1 MHIPCSSYSSRLRS
15 DIGGHMVG
23 PYDKVSLILTS
34 STCGFQYWR
43 ACSLLRLR
51 KYVPMGRPQS
61 PDLSDHLKAH
71 EGIWFVPLPNS
82 LFTCFRLVLP
92 GIFTFNR
99 PYSGLFSCTWSNISQ
114 QPWNTGNS
122 SCVCVCVLHFKPL
135 TLTLLSNL
143 PHLENTPQS
152 LFPYT
157 FNKIYLSFRSKEVQ
171 SVSQQ
176 VSKVL
181 IVAFLP
187 PSLSGGYSSLGPD
200 AALRK
205 VVAQAG
211 DRGSTT
217 CGISKTAL
225 SCLPSLPS
233 HPFVCFTSP
242 DLHLGCN
249 FSDSHH

>member
-1 MHIPCSSYSSRLRS
+1 M
-15 DIGGHMVG
+15 
-23 PYDKVSLILTS
+23 
-34 STCGFQYWR
+34 
-43 ACSLLRLR
+43 
-51 KYVPMGRPQS
+51 
-61 PDLSDHLKAH
+61 
-71 EGIWFVPLPNS
+71 
-82 LFTCFRLVLP
+82 
-92 GIFTFNR
+92 
-99 PYSGLFSCTWSNISQ
+99 
-114 QPWNTGNS
+114 
-122 SCVCVCVLHFKPL
+122 
-135 TLTLLSNL
+135 
-143 PHLENTPQS
+143 
-152 LFPYT
+152 
-157 FNKIYLSFRSKEVQ
+157 
-171 SVSQQ
+171 SQQ

-249 FSDSHH
+249 FSDSHR